1 MISANHRGQHHV
13 LQKKVIII
21 ILIIK
26 IAIIIIIIFIIIIL
40 LLNAHLHIPWI
51 IPVRFHYNRIKNNAL
66 PFMFTMATVAILK
79 KNNPKFTTTHP
90 KKHSYKVSLQLD
102 QNLFFNLSWL
112 PWQRRSPSRVAVKI
126 NNTYVII
133 NEVKQ

>member
-13 LQKKVIII
+13 LQKEIIIIII

-26 IAIIIIIIFIIIIL
+26 ITIIIILIIIIIIL

-79 KNNPKFTTTHP
+79 TINPKFTTTHP
-90 KKHSYKVSLQLD
+90 KNIPIKFHYNWTKT
-102 QNLFFNLSWL
+102 FFLTFHGYHIATFTCCSKN
-112 PWQRRSPSRVAVKI
+112 K
-126 NNTYVII
+126 
-133 NEVKQ
+133 